1 MTRVLAMRSTFLLV
15 CIAAVALTSNPA
27 RAAEPPKNKADGS
40 KGGSGPGA
48 GGAAPTGGMGA
59 GGGEQRGGIVEMRHG
74 ANVGKWWEVAAGWET
89 HFLVRQSDLNGY
101 GPNKLVNYGWFTARL
116 DITANDRVGF
126 RAGLYQRFTADQ
138 EETGIRASDLVFSYT
153 RTQYLPKAFI
163 LRGSLLLT
171 APISFASQ
179 KASVI
184 TSPIVALGV
193 ERQVGP
199 VLLELRT
206 FGGPNITKYSTAEG
220 GTPNAK
226 GMYGWYFE
234 ADLTFPFLSRLKNK
248 GSAFWD
254 AVVPHLQ
261 RFTLGVDAY
270 TTWIWHYGVG
280 TQPEGQLYPG
290 AVADATFS
298 SQPVQQIYGWEVF
311 LKHVFPQFYGVRI
324 DLSLAFAQGDPT
336 LGYTSLLHDGV
347 QHLYMFWR
355 QTSQFYTSVGVR
367 Y

>member
-1 MTRVLAMRSTFLLV
+1 MTRVLAMRSIFLLV
-15 CIAAVALTSNPA
+15 CIALVAPTSNPA
-27 RAAEPPKNKADGS
+27 QAAEPPKNKADGS
-40 KGGSGPGA
+40 KGGPGPSA
-48 GGAAPTGGMGA
+48 GGIAPSTGA
-59 GGGEQRGGIVEMRHG
+59 QLGEQRGGVVEMRQG
-74 ANVGKWWEVAAGWET
+74 LNVAKWWEVAAGWET
-89 HFLVRQSDLNGY
+89 HFLVRQNDLAGY
-101 GPNKLVNYGWFTARL
+101 GANKLVNYGWLTARM
-116 DITANDRVGF
+116 DITAHDRVGF
-126 RAGLYQRFTADQ
+126 RAGFYQRFTADA

-153 RTQYLPKAFI
+153 RTQFLPKAFV
-163 LRGSLLLT
+163 LRGSVMLT

-184 TSPIVALGV
+184 TQPVLALGV

-220 GTPNAK
+220 GQPNAK

-261 RFTLGVDAY
+261 RFTLGFDAY
-270 TTWIWHYGVG
+270 TTWIWHYNVG
-280 TQPEGQLYPG
+280 TQPEGQYYPG
-290 AVADATFS
+290 AVSDAGFT
-298 SQPVQQIYGWEVF
+298 SQPVQQIYGWELF
-311 LKHVFPQFYGVRI
+311 LKHTFPQFYGVRI

-347 QHLYMFWR
+347 QHLYGFWR